1 MRQNRNSTRQ
11 NGRQA
16 SEFMMAVQT
25 DTDWNYSL
33 HSFNISHFHFLCSFV
48 HTYTQTSTSKMGKVY
63 VCERKFSNEPPSD
76 EWKKALVMSSRFGP
90 SPTQLATA
98 WVANVDEWSCIAR
111 IHTQLQNKTS
121 FSFMTCENAYKLC
134 YRCNASPCCFK
145 IISKSIE
152 QGPNHHRHWGGQVP
166 PRNGH
171 YITQTNIFLNIKDT

>member
-1 MRQNRNSTRQ
+1 MEDRRANSWWLCRQTLTETTPYT
-11 NGRQA
+11 A
-16 SEFMMAVQT
+16 LIFHT
-25 DTDWNYSL
+25 
-33 HSFNISHFHFLCSFV
+33 FISSALLCT
-48 HTYTQTSTSKMGKVY
+48 HTHKPQPPKWVKCMCV
-63 VCERKFSNEPPSD
+63 RKFSNEPPSD

-90 SPTQLATA
+90 SPTQLATS
-98 WVANVDEWSCIAR
+98 WVATVDEWSCIAR
-111 IHTQLQNKTS
+111 IHTQLENKTS